1 MHILMIDDNEDD
13 FACINRLIINSPDT
27 TINWC
32 ETVQTGLMYLA
43 SHPVDALLLGI
54 NLEDIDELAVLD
66 ATNDQ
71 FPALPIIILSNHESE
86 EIALE
91 ALQHGAQDTLVKGKI
106 EAQLLEKTLRYAV
119 ERKQVEGR
127 LRKQFE
133 ETLTTRVQEE
143 QAFQRDLKALHE
155 VMVGLTNLDD
165 LDEIYRQAVKRGLE
179 DLGFD
184 RFGLLLYNPDGS
196 AQGTYGTDAH
206 GNLWPEHYLH
216 FSASQ
221 LPGIL
226 QRAIQREDRF
236 ALDEDTRLS
245 SDNLTIGMGW
255 NAVAVLWDGSEQLGW
270 LATDNAIRHLP
281 LKQRYM
287 DILALYALTLGTLL
301 GQKRTEEHLRQ
312 ERDLLRTLIDS
323 LPDYILVK
331 DREGCVVISNTSH
344 AQTTDLMP
352 DELITKA
359 AFDALPVDV
368 SNRLRTEDQ
377 EIMQSGKAIINL
389 EREVIGKDKK
399 PETILITKI
408 PLRDAT
414 GTITG
419 LIAVG
424 RDITERKQLE
434 AQSIELANKRERIV
448 ILQRFIDDMSHD
460 FRTPLSIIR
469 NSLYLLQRIDD
480 AEKQQIYTQR
490 AEQQI
495 SRLDTLLDEL
505 LQMKNLDAQEVQFD
519 LKLTDINSLLAQL
532 VHDYQQVALP
542 KQITLDFISAD
553 EVCLAEI
560 DHQEFIRAVAKLLDN
575 AIAYTPEQGS
585 V

>member
-1 MHILMIDDNEDD
+1 
-13 FACINRLIINSPDT
+13 
-27 TINWC
+27 
-32 ETVQTGLMYLA
+32 
-43 SHPVDALLLGI
+43 
-54 NLEDIDELAVLD
+54 
-66 ATNDQ
+66 
-71 FPALPIIILSNHESE
+71 
-86 EIALE
+86 
-91 ALQHGAQDTLVKGKI
+91 
-106 EAQLLEKTLRYAV
+106 
-119 ERKQVEGR
+119 
-127 LRKQFE
+127 
-133 ETLTTRVQEE
+133 
-143 QAFQRDLKALHE
+143 
-155 VMVGLTNLDD
+155 
-165 LDEIYRQAVKRGLE
+165 
-179 DLGFD
+179 
-184 RFGLLLYNPDGS
+184 
-196 AQGTYGTDAH
+196 
-206 GNLWPEHYLH
+206 
-216 FSASQ
+216 
-221 LPGIL
+221 
-226 QRAIQREDRF
+226 
-236 ALDEDTRLS
+236 
-245 SDNLTIGMGW
+245 
-255 NAVAVLWDGSEQLGW
+255 
-270 LATDNAIRHLP
+270 
-281 LKQRYM
+281 
-287 DILALYALTLGTLL
+287 YALTLGTLL
-301 GQKRTEEHLRQ
+301 GQKRSEERLRQ

-480 AEKQQIYTQR
+480 AEKQQMYTQR

-532 VHDYQQVALP
+532 VHDYQPVALP
-542 KQITLDFISAD
+542 KRITLEFVSAD
-553 EVCLAEI
+553 DACFAEI

-575 AIAYTPEQGS
+575 AIAYTPEQGTVTIHTATQAGLAVIS
-585 V
+585 VQDSGIGIAKDDLPHIFERFYRADQARSTTSGSSGLGLSIVQKIVEAHNGIISVDSLVDQGSTFTLKLPVEERS